1 MNHLRTDT
9 VNLHLGLKKPV
20 RILQLTDVHIS
31 LADERDVEKPL
42 LPTVKDPLEFAAK
55 RREIFFKEAAQR
67 RQDAYQETTGNQLDP
82 IGYLQ
87 EAMEYSKEFD
97 CTVITGDLIDFNSWA
112 NYDVAREILAGKDYL
127 FTPGSHEFCPNSF
140 ETKAKHMDAV
150 QSVFRGNILFES
162 RIVGG
167 VNVVAMDNG
176 YHMWTEEQMKLM
188 KTEIA
193 RGLPILLFCHAPIRG
208 EYHPQGGGLQLSEDL
223 LKLNLEFNQLLQDE
237 PLIKAV
243 FCGHM
248 HTAKHYLGSSP
259 KPCYI
264 MPSLFTGVVGEIVI
278 D

>member
-1 MNHLRTDT
+1 MNHLKTDT
-9 VNLHLGLKKPV
+9 VNLHLGLEKPV

-31 LADERDVEKPL
+31 LADERDVKKPL
-42 LPTVKDPLEFAAK
+42 LTTVKEPLEFAAK
-55 RREIFFKEAAQR
+55 RRSVFFGQGRER
-67 RQDAYQETTGNQLDP
+67 DP
-82 IGYLQ
+82 IGYFQ

-112 NYDVAREILAGKDYL
+112 NYDCVKEILAGKDYL
-127 FTPGSHEFCPNSF
+127 FTPGSHEFCPNYF
-140 ETKAKHMDAV
+140 EAKARHMDAV
-150 QSVFRGNILFES
+150 QSIFRGNILFES
-162 RIVGG
+162 RVVGG
-167 VNVVAMDNG
+167 VNVVAMDNS
-176 YHMWTEEQMKLM
+176 YYMWTEEQMELM

-193 RGLPILLFCHAPIRG
+193 RGLPILLFCHVPIRG

-223 LKLNLEFNQLLQDE
+223 LKLNIEFNQLLQDE
-237 PLIKAV
+237 SLIKAV

-248 HTAKHYLGSSP
+248 HTAQHYLGSSP